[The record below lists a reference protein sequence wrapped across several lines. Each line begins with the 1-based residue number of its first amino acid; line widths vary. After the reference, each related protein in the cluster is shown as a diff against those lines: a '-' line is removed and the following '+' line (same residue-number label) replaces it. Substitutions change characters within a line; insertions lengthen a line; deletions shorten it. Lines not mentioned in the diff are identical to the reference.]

1 MKVDVNVDYLPPRP
15 NSEIPSPKK
24 RVVPSVKPSRPLSSL
39 SIASSPTKNNSIDNL
54 SDKYVSHYVE
64 KCGKYDVL

>member
-15 NSEIPSPKK
+15 NSVIPSPKK

-54 SDKYVSHYVE
+54 SDNEIKTQLEYLKY
-64 KCGKYDVL
+64 